1 MHLGP
6 NNPRFSYTMGGHAPA
21 GVVLEET
28 VEEKDVGVMI
38 RNDLKS
44 SSQAAKAAKKAN
56 QVLGQMARAFHYRD
70 KFTWTR
76 LYKTYV
82 RCHLEYGVQ
91 AWSPYYA
98 ADKELLEKVQK
109 RAVGMIS
116 GLVGGSY
123 EEKLAEIG
131 LTTLEQR
138 RIRGDMI
145 QTWKIV
151 HRADNVDR
159 SIWFKMTA
167 GEEAVHRTRLAG
179 DRTKMVKPSSKY
191 KLRENFYSIRICDG
205 WNDLPREVREAKT
218 VNSFKNMYDKWLEN
232 GRN

>member
-1 MHLGP
+1 MLNNFCFHVYAQKSLFIAENCNAFFLTSMFFFDKTFHLCFFWDHISTLTCEF
-6 NNPRFSYTMGGHAPA
+6 RVHRA
-21 GVVLEET
+21 GSQ
-28 VEEKDVGVMI
+28 
-38 RNDLKS
+38 LK
-44 SSQAAKAAKKAN
+44 
-56 QVLGQMARAFHYRD
+56 MD
-70 KFTWTR
+70 TWTR

-82 RCHLEYGVQ
+82 RCHLEYCVQ

-116 GLVGGSY
+116 GLSGGSY

-138 RIRGDMI
+138 RKRGDMI

-167 GEEAVHRTRLAG
+167 
-179 DRTKMVKPSSKY
+179 D
-191 KLRENFYSIRICDG
+191 
-205 WNDLPREVREAKT
+205 
-218 VNSFKNMYDKWLEN
+218 
-232 GRN
+232 